1 MSDNSNETYSVDDI
15 CKKLNA
21 IEKKLDKLLNI
32 NTRVAKALHLLPV
45 TEKEEREIQ
54 IQQRTN
60 LKLAADIS
68 YALDEMQNKNQ
79 VSDNGSL
86 TEFVKDVY
94 IDVIGEDFLA
104 GGDRS

>member
-1 MSDNSNETYSVDDI
+1 MSDNNSETYSFDDI

-21 IEKKLDKLLNI
+21 VEKKLDKLLNI

-60 LKLAADIS
+60 LKLAADVS

-94 IDVIGEDFLA
+94 IDVIGDDFLA